1 MKAEETKK
9 MKQSA
14 RDTSSKETVSGKGP
28 GVAASKISETAKN
41 IVSPKTAARAEKQ
54 EKKVAAKQSA
64 VAERDTAR
72 QKMGKTG
79 KSEKPSKATLKIFL
93 PGPDVPEK
101 EPHDF
106 DFSGLPD
113 EYGETSIIAMAVD
126 PNTVFV
132 DWEIIPR
139 DIAGEEGD
147 LTLRLYDITGAEV
160 MVSDVNAVIDV
171 RLNKRVG
178 RDFFDIGMP
187 GRDMIAEEGI
197 MTPEGVFLPI
207 IRSDII
213 SFPARLAYDDLGI
226 VQKLLESGI
235 PVGY

>member
-9 MKQSA
+9 IKKPA
-14 RDTSSKETVSGKGP
+14 KNTGLKETVSSKGP
-28 GVAASKISETAKN
+28 EGAASGISDTAKKA
-41 IVSPKTAARAEKQ
+41 ISPKTAAKAEKQ
-54 EKKVAAKQSA
+54 EKKAAADKPVVAGKDAA
-64 VAERDTAR
+64 G
-72 QKMGKTG
+72 QKTGTG
-79 KSEKPSKATLKIFL
+79 KSKKPSKAALKIFL

-101 EPHDF
+101 ESHDF
-106 DFSGLPD
+106 DFSGLPG

-147 LTLRLYDITGAEV
+147 LTIRLYDITGAEV
-160 MVSDVNAVIDV
+160 TVSDVNAVIDV
-171 RLNKRVG
+171 RINKRVG

-187 GRDMIAEEGI
+187 GRDMIVEEGI
-197 MTPEGVFLPI
+197 MTPEGMFIPI
-207 IRSDII
+207 VRSGII
-213 SFPARLAYDDLGI
+213 SFPALLAYDELGI

-235 PVGY
+235 SVGY

>member
-9 MKQSA
+9 IKKPA
-14 RDTSSKETVSGKGP
+14 KNTGLKETDSSKGP
-28 GVAASKISETAKN
+28 EGAASGISDTAKKA
-41 IVSPKTAARAEKQ
+41 ISPKTAAKAEKQ
-54 EKKVAAKQSA
+54 EKKAAADKPVVAGKDAA
-64 VAERDTAR
+64 G
-72 QKMGKTG
+72 QKTGTG
-79 KSEKPSKATLKIFL
+79 KSKKPSKAALKIFL

-101 EPHDF
+101 EIHDF

-147 LTLRLYDITGAEV
+147 LTLRLYDITGTEA
-160 MVSDVNAVIDV
+160 MVSDVIAAIDV
-171 RLNKRVG
+171 RINKRVG
-178 RDFFDIGMP
+178 RDFFYIGMP
-187 GRDMIAEEGI
+187 GRDIIVEEGI
-197 MTPEGVFLPI
+197 MTPQGAFLPI
-207 IRSDII
+207 LRSDIV
-213 SFPARLAYDDLGI
+213 SFPARLANDGLGI
-226 VQKLLESGI
+226 IQKLLESGI